1 MEIYDNDGGIMSKVV
16 KFLIGL
22 VVALLLI
29 VVILVV
35 IGHFV
40 LVGLFGDNGS
50 VLKLGVKGYFDVF
63 DVYTAVTSSTYKVD
77 DDCLNSTEN
86 ALLLDEE
93 LATHTNY
100 DHSFDNIESGT
111 NIDLGSVNIN
121 AFTDS
126 QKNYV
131 SFYAGMSEYTQP
143 VRLNG
148 GMNAVSLDFIL
159 QNDFLTTLTEL
170 EFHIMGVEVNGED
183 ANNGR
188 VRVIFEVEREELIEK
203 ASIDEAVA
211 GFVRSFLHEKLTLNL
226 DIDLSVQD
234 GRFVR
239 EGYTVA
245 LNSATAKQSA
255 LVVKLVNTYQEGM
268 FDFFADVVTEFID
281 LPTTNSTIKSGDNRV
296 SNVSFDGDAVMY
308 TKR

>member
-1 MEIYDNDGGIMSKVV
+1 MGKVV

-50 VLKLGVKGYFDVF
+50 VIKLGVKGYFDVF
-63 DVYTAVTSSTYKVD
+63 DVYTAVTSLPYKVD
-77 DDCLNSTEN
+77 DDCLNSSEN
-86 ALLLDEE
+86 MLLLDEE

-121 AFTDS
+121 ALSVS

-131 SFYAGMSEYTQP
+131 SFYAGMSEYIQP

-170 EFHIMGVEVNGED
+170 EFHVRGVEIKGKD

-188 VRVIFEVEREELIEK
+188 VRVVFEVEREELIEK

-234 GRFVR
+234 GRFIR

-245 LNSATAKQSA
+245 LNSATVKQSA
-255 LVVKLVNTYQEGM
+255 LLIKLANSYQDGM

-281 LPTTNSTIKSGDNRV
+281 LPTTNSSITSGDNRV
-296 SNVSFDGDAVMY
+296 SNVSFDGDAIVY
-308 TKR
+308 TQR